1 MIDISYRSFFA
12 LIIALFTLYPAG
24 ELATQ
29 SLTDQHSD
37 PAERQ
42 SDIRYG
48 TAENPVMTAV
58 RIHDDSTINLDGF
71 LDEGIWSDVPVATG
85 FTQRFPNDGR
95 PATEK
100 TEVKIL
106 YTDRAIY
113 VGVMAYES
121 SPDSVLAPLFRRD
134 GAQPSDWFYV
144 SFDSYNDNRTA
155 FTFAINPRGVQKD
168 ILYYNDSREDILWDA
183 VWEAETQLLENGWSA
198 EIRIPLSQLRFSSIS
213 HQHLWGVNF
222 QRRIA
227 RRGEISFWAP
237 TSQRE
242 NRLVSRFGVLN
253 GIENLDDPRRLEI
266 IPYAA
271 VSNLMEPDL
280 GDGNP
285 FYSRNQFSGNIGGDI
300 QYGLSSNFTLTA
312 TVNPDFGQVEADPS
326 VINLTANETFF
337 SERRPFFIE
346 GFDIFRFGTTKTF
359 SSYGN
364 PGTFYSR
371 RIGRTPQG
379 SPGMAGENPDFVDQ
393 PDQTT
398 IASAVKVSGKSDS
411 GWSVGALNAFT
422 LQENADFRVSGEDR
436 SIAVE
441 PATNYFVSRIMKDF
455 NSGNTYTGGFVSAV
469 NRDIGDRYFE
479 DFLHSSAYLGGIDFE
494 HNFRDREWVASGVI
508 SFSHINGSEQAI
520 SQTQRSPVRYLNRV
534 DSDKL
539 TLDENLTSLSGFAT
553 ELSIQ
558 KQSGDNWMG
567 SLTYSEASPNYEVND
582 LGFQVRADYRAI
594 EGGGVY
600 RETDPGWAQYYELYL
615 FLSNAWNYDSDRI
628 SHAYISGGFMRF
640 NNLWI
645 SDFRLVYNAP
655 RYSDRL
661 TRGGPVMEQTQGIQY
676 NFSIGTNPN
685 KQFSNTARLFHRH
698 DNQGGYTY
706 DYSTEITTRPTTWLQ
721 ISFTPQIVFERNMAQ
736 YIQTVQDPAAV
747 NTFGNR
753 YVFSEIDQTTLI
765 GTFLLNWTFS
775 TTMSLQ
781 TYVRPFIASGNYQN
795 FKELAETRSFN
806 FDVYGDDNGTISLSD
821 GVYTV
826 DPDGTGSSEFSFS
839 NPDFNFRSIQGNA
852 VFRWEYRPGST
863 FFLVWQQQRENFAGT
878 GDFDFSR
885 DMSEL
890 FRTRSTNVFLVKAS
904 FWFGT

>member
-1 MIDISYRSFFA
+1 MLTLLFRSVIVLTYMLFA
-12 LIIALFTLYPAG
+12 TNLINESFAQTLTNSSADT
-24 ELATQ
+24 TQ
-29 SLTDQHSD
+29 
-37 PAERQ
+37 RQ
-42 SDIRYG
+42 TDIRYG
-48 TAENPVMTAV
+48 TAENPVMTAI
-58 RIHDDSTINLDGF
+58 RISDDSKISLDGI
-71 LDEGIWSDVPVATG
+71 LDEEVWQNVPVATG
-85 FTQRFPNDGR
+85 FTQRFPHNGQ

-113 VGVMAYES
+113 VGVMAYDS
-121 SPDSVLAPLFRRD
+121 SPDSVMAALFRRD
-134 GAQPSDWFYV
+134 GNQPSDWFYV

-183 VWEAETQLLENGWSA
+183 VWEAETQLLDNGWSA

-213 HQHLWGVNF
+213 EQHLWGINF

-227 RRGEISFWAP
+227 RRGEISFWSP
-237 TSQRE
+237 TSQSE

-253 GIENLDDPRRLEI
+253 GIEYLQDPRRLEI
-266 IPYAA
+266 IPYAS
-271 VSNLMEPDL
+271 VSNLRAPDL

-312 TVNPDFGQVEADPS
+312 TINPDFGQVEADPS
-326 VINLTANETFF
+326 IINLTANETFF
-337 SERRPFFIE
+337 SERRPFFLE
-346 GFDIFRFGTTKTF
+346 GVDIFRFGTTKTF

-364 PGTFYSR
+364 PDTFYSR

-379 SPGMAGENPDFVDQ
+379 SPSIAGESADFVDQ

-422 LQENADFRVSGEDR
+422 LQENAEFRTSGENR

-441 PATNYFVSRIMKDF
+441 PATNYFVSRIIKDF
-455 NSGNTYTGGFVSAV
+455 DSGNTYTGGFVSAV
-469 NRDIGDRYFE
+469 NRDISERYF
-479 DFLHSSAYLGGIDFE
+479 DGFLHSSAYLGGVDFE
-494 HNFRDREWVASGVI
+494 HNFKDRKWVASGAI
-508 SFSHINGSEQAI
+508 SFSLINGSDEAV
-520 SQTQRSPVRYLNRV
+520 SLTQHSPVRYFNRV
-534 DSDKL
+534 DSDHL
-539 TLDENLTSLSGFAT
+539 SVDETRNSLSGFAT

-567 SLTYSEASPNYEVND
+567 SLTYSEASPGYEVND

-594 EGGGVY
+594 EGGGVF
-600 RETDPGWAQYYELYL
+600 RETDPGWAQYYEFYL
-615 FLSNAWNYDSDRI
+615 FSSNAWNYDGDRI
-628 SHAYISGGFMRF
+628 SHGYISGGFMRF
-640 NNLWI
+640 NNLWT
-645 SDFRLVYNAP
+645 SNFRLVYSAP

-661 TRGGPVMEQTQGIQY
+661 TRGGPVMEQTESVNY
-676 NFSIGTNPN
+676 NLNIGTNPN
-685 KQFSNTARLFHRH
+685 KKISYDAGFFHRH

-706 DYSTEITTRPTTWLQ
+706 DYETGITARPTTWLQ
-721 ISFTPQIVFERNMAQ
+721 ISFRPQIVFERNMAQ
-736 YIQTVQDPAAV
+736 YIRRVEDSAAV

-765 GTFLLNWTFS
+765 GTFRLNWTFS

-781 TYVRPFIASGNYQN
+781 TYIRPFIASGNYKN
-795 FKELAETRSFN
+795 FKELAEPRSFDFN
-806 FDVYGDDNGTISLSD
+806 QYGEDIGTISESN
-821 GVYTV
+821 GVYTI
-826 DPDGTGSSEFSFS
+826 DPDGTGSSDFTFD
-839 NPDFNFRSIQGNA
+839 NPDFNFRSVQGNA

-863 FFLVWQQQRENFAGT
+863 LFLVWQQQREDFART

-885 DMSEL
+885 DLSDL
-890 FRTRSTNVFLVKAS
+890 FRSKSTNVFLIKAS